1 MKFKNYVNKFNQ
13 NNRILSEE
21 DLLQMRL
28 EQIFDQEPDIMSQNE
43 DIGIPSY
50 EELQMSPFAEWVA
63 PFTNDMGE
71 SDGGYWQSKKDDLE
85 VNLPL
90 PSESPMFQL
99 GVKKDVSVQ
108 PTENISEQILEQGQK
123 KLRMPESLIFSP
135 LQALPG
141 NAIGYNLFNTLNK
154 LISGSPKD
162 LNSKYSGLSP
172 LQIAQK
178 AVSKSPFGKS
188 SEKQYYGISSHLA
201 DGEKPSKFMQEQ
213 NDFYKLGEITDPD
226 LKNMYINKAAKMYG
240 LDPSSPDT
248 YERVKNTDVVM
259 PKPGSQL
266 YNQIKNSETF
276 QKWVAENYWK
286 IKNNENYETSITF
299 PGALLDPD
307 KRALYATIH
316 RAGIQAKVKEDGSL
330 LGGLGDGFDFEK
342 WELKHYKDAKSIKEW
357 PGIAT
362 YNQFARLNNRA
373 FKQQEAQQIKRFLLS
388 ALISLNKDEVA
399 EILKKYNLLQR

>member
-1 MKFKNYVNKFNQ
+1 MKFKNYVNKFNH

-85 VNLPL
+85 VNPPL

-99 GVKKDVSVQ
+99 GVKKDVPVQ
-108 PTENISEQILEQGQK
+108 PTANISEQISEPGQN
-123 KLRMPESLIFSP
+123 KLNLPESLIFSP

-172 LQIAQK
+172 LQAVQK
-178 AVSKSPFGKS
+178 AASKSPFGKS

-259 PKPGSQL
+259 PKPDSQL

-286 IKNNENYETSITF
+286 IKNNENYKTSIEF
-299 PGALLDPD
+299 PKTWKNDNAQRTLF
-307 KRALYATIH
+307 ATIH
-316 RAGIQAKVKEDGSL
+316 NADLYPKLNDDDSMTLTLSDGY
-330 LGGLGDGFDFEK
+330 DFDK
-342 WELKHYKDAKSIKEW
+342 LMLKHYRGAKSYGEVPKIW
-357 PGIAT
+357 LDNRIT
-362 YNQFARLNNRA
+362 NINNRA
-373 FKQQEAQQIKRFLLS
+373 LKQQEAGQIERFLLS
-388 ALISLNKDEVA
+388 TSISLTKEELE
-399 EILKKYNLLQR
+399 EILRKHSKY

>member
-28 EQIFDQEPDIMSQNE
+28 EQIFNQEPDIMSQNE

-108 PTENISEQILEQGQK
+108 PTENISEQISEQGQK
-123 KLRMPESLIFSP
+123 KLSLPESLIFSP

-172 LQIAQK
+172 LQAVQK
-178 AVSKSPFGKS
+178 AASKSPFGKS

-213 NDFYKLGEITDPD
+213 NNFYKLGEITDPD
-226 LKNMYINKAAKMYG
+226 LKNMYIKKAAAMYG

-259 PKPGSQL
+259 PKQGSQL

-286 IKNNENYETSITF
+286 IKNNENYKTSIEF
-299 PGALLDPD
+299 PKTWKNDNAQRSLF
-307 KRALYATIH
+307 ATIH
-316 RAGIQAKVKEDGSL
+316 NADLYPKLNDDDSMTLTLSDGY
-330 LGGLGDGFDFEK
+330 DFDK
-342 WELKHYKDAKSIKEW
+342 LMLKHYRGAKSYGEVPKIW
-357 PGIAT
+357 LDNRIT
-362 YNQFARLNNRA
+362 NINNRA
-373 FKQQEAQQIKRFLLS
+373 LKQQEAGQIERFLLS
-388 ALISLNKDEVA
+388 TSISLTKEELE
-399 EILKKYNLLQR
+399 EILRKHSKY

>member
-1 MKFKNYVNKFNQ
+1 MKFKNYVNKFNH

-28 EQIFDQEPDIMSQNE
+28 EQIFNQEPDIMSQNE

-108 PTENISEQILEQGQK
+108 PTENISEQISEQGQK
-123 KLRMPESLIFSP
+123 KLSLPESLIFSP

-172 LQIAQK
+172 LQAVQK
-178 AVSKSPFGKS
+178 AASKSPFGKS

-213 NDFYKLGEITDPD
+213 NNFYKLGEITDPD
-226 LKNMYINKAAKMYG
+226 LKNMYIKKAAAMYG

-259 PKPGSQL
+259 PKQGSQL
-266 YNQIKNSETF
+266 YNQIKNSETS

-286 IKNNENYETSITF
+286 IKNNENYKTSIEF
-299 PGALLDPD
+299 PKTWKNDNAQRSLF
-307 KRALYATIH
+307 ATIH
-316 RAGIQAKVKEDGSL
+316 NADLYPKLNDDDSMTLTLSDGY
-330 LGGLGDGFDFEK
+330 DFDK
-342 WELKHYKDAKSIKEW
+342 LMLKHYRGAKSYGEVPKIW
-357 PGIAT
+357 LDNRIT
-362 YNQFARLNNRA
+362 NINNRA
-373 FKQQEAQQIKRFLLS
+373 LKQQEAGQIERFLLS
-388 ALISLNKDEVA
+388 TSISLTKEELE
-399 EILKKYNLLQR
+399 EILRKHSKY

>member
-28 EQIFDQEPDIMSQNE
+28 EQIFNQEPDIMSQNE

-108 PTENISEQILEQGQK
+108 PTENISEQISEQGQK
-123 KLRMPESLIFSP
+123 KLSLPESLIFSP

-162 LNSKYSGLSP
+162 LNLKYNGLSS
-172 LQIAQK
+172 LQAVQK
-178 AVSKSPFGKS
+178 AASKSPFGKS

-213 NDFYKLGEITDPD
+213 NDFYKLGEITDRD

-259 PKPGSQL
+259 PKPDSQL

-286 IKNNENYETSITF
+286 IKNNENYKTSIEF
-299 PGALLDPD
+299 PKISGGDNIQKSLF
-307 KRALYATIH
+307 ATIH
-316 RAGIQAKVKEDGSL
+316 NADLYPKLNNDGSMSL
-330 LGGLGDGFDFEK
+330 TLSDGYDFDK
-342 WELKHYKDAKSIKEW
+342 LMLKHYRGAKSYGEVPKIW
-357 PGIAT
+357 LDNRIT
-362 YNQFARLNNRA
+362 NINNRA
-373 FKQQEAQQIKRFLLS
+373 LKQQEAGQIERFLLS
-388 ALISLNKDEVA
+388 TSISLTKEELE
-399 EILKKYNLLQR
+399 EILRKHSKY

>member
-1 MKFKNYVNKFNQ
+1 MKFKNYVNKFNH

-28 EQIFDQEPDIMSQNE
+28 EQIFNQEPDIMSQNE

-108 PTENISEQILEQGQK
+108 PTENISEQISEQGQK
-123 KLRMPESLIFSP
+123 KLSLPESLIFSP

-172 LQIAQK
+172 LQAVQK
-178 AVSKSPFGKS
+178 AASKSPFGKS

-213 NDFYKLGEITDPD
+213 NNFYKLGEITDPD
-226 LKNMYINKAAKMYG
+226 LKNMYIKKAAAMYG

-259 PKPGSQL
+259 PKQGSQL

-286 IKNNENYETSITF
+286 IKNNENYKTSIEF
-299 PGALLDPD
+299 PKTWKNDNAQRSLF
-307 KRALYATIH
+307 ATIH
-316 RAGIQAKVKEDGSL
+316 NADLYPKLNDDDSMTLTLSDGY
-330 LGGLGDGFDFEK
+330 DFDK
-342 WELKHYKDAKSIKEW
+342 LMLKHYRGAKSYGEVPKIW
-357 PGIAT
+357 LDNRIT
-362 YNQFARLNNRA
+362 NINNRA
-373 FKQQEAQQIKRFLLS
+373 LKQQEAGQIERFLLS
-388 ALISLNKDEVA
+388 TSISLTKEELE
-399 EILKKYNLLQR
+399 EILRKHSKY